1 MKIIS
6 NFLSIVF
13 LVIIQV
19 SFLST
24 WPQPVSSINLVL
36 CVVVFL
42 SVMVNF
48 SQGLWFAL
56 GCGLLLELFTGSLF
70 GLTVSSLLVTA
81 MAIDFLFNNFFT
93 NKSFYSLLFLGIIGT
108 VGYNIIYLVFSF
120 LVSIFGVTVD
130 LTHIAF
136 WNYFFWQ
143 PFFNLL
149 VIGLIYGAYYFSS
162 GRLKSIF
169 MISSDHYN
177 A

>member
-1 MKIIS
+1 MKILS
-6 NFLSIVF
+6 NILSIIF
-13 LVIIQV
+13 LVVIQV
-19 SFLST
+19 SFLTT
-24 WPQPVSSINLVL
+24 WPSPVSSINLVL
-36 CVVVFL
+36 CVVIFL

-48 SQGLWFAL
+48 NRGLWYAL

-70 GLTVSSLLVTA
+70 GLTISSLLVTA
-81 MAIDFLFNNFFT
+81 MVVDFLFNNFFT

-108 VGYNIIYLVFSF
+108 VGYNIIVLLFSF
-120 LVSIFGVTVD
+120 LVSIFGVAVD

-162 GRLKSIF
+162 GRLKNIF
-169 MISSDHYN
+169 IISSDNYH